1 MENSLPISA
10 YNQQQIL
17 VKERGMFIQGTS
29 LERGQLMWRDI
40 HLENIWKMQLFDEW
54 VNPSHIDLRPV
65 FYVQQR
71 SSKPDS
77 TKRFEK
83 KMRGITVKGY

>member
-1 MENSLPISA
+1 
-10 YNQQQIL
+10 
-17 VKERGMFIQGTS
+17 
-29 LERGQLMWRDI
+29 
-40 HLENIWKMQLFDEW
+40 MQLFDEW

-65 FYVQQR
+65 FSVQQR

-83 KMRGITVKGY
+83 NERHNCKRVLTLQAPIPQNGQTYSNNSLAVTEELLECLTILWDCHIKG

>member
-29 LERGQLMWRDI
+29 LERGQLIWRDI

-65 FYVQQR
+65 FSVQKR

-83 KMRGITVKGY
+83 KWEA